1 MKTDHLPRHIQEH
14 VKHCPDCHKRDALCA
29 VGEKLVAD
37 HKTVSDRID
46 KLPKLSSYA
55 KPK

>member
-37 HKTVSDRID
+37 HKIVSDRID